1 MGGAEPR
8 RLNASPAGLRG
19 VAPSASVVAR
29 AYRGI
34 APPDW
39 VVASVFGRQ
48 HKGGVTC
55 GIALAAPCSM
65 GLGLAAH
72 TASASSLTGLDPD
85 LKSYPLHAAEFGRLD
100 IRAGWVDGAPE
111 RMVCEIRNPLA
122 APVHCAS
129 VQLELRDRGRAVRGL
144 EPAVWV
150 PANQL
155 RRTGTRPLRK
165 EEAKQFSLVCTCLR
179 RSDKGPCEPP
189 LKP

>member
-8 RLNASPAGLRG
+8 RLSASPAGLRG
-19 VAPSASVVAR
+19 VAPPASVVAR

-34 APPDW
+34 ASPDW

-48 HKGGVTC
+48 HRGGVAC
-55 GIALAAPCSM
+55 GFVLAVLCSM
-65 GLGLAAH
+65 GLGLAPH
-72 TASASSLTGLDPD
+72 TANAFSLTGIDPD
-85 LKSYPLHAAEFGRLD
+85 LKSYPLHSAEFGRLD
-100 IRAGWVDGAPE
+100 IRAGWVEGAPE
-111 RMVCEIRNPLA
+111 RMVFEIQNPLA

-129 VQLELRDRGRAVRGL
+129 VQLELRDRGRVVRGL

-155 RRTGTRPLRK
+155 RRTGARPLRK
-165 EEAKQFSLVCTCLR
+165 EEVKQFSLVCTCLR

-189 LKP
+189 FKP